1 MKREMENKTH
11 VIFGAGP
18 VGLALVDELVER
30 EYQVRVVN
38 RSGKAQVPTQVEQV
52 AGDASDSDSTINA
65 ASGAAVVYQVLNPPY
80 HRWPE
85 EFPGLQESVVA
96 AARVAGARYVS
107 LENLYVYGDTH
118 GQPIDETT
126 PMEPHTRKG
135 KVRLE
140 MAETLAT
147 LSDSGDLEL
156 ATARASNYFGPRA
169 TWQSPL
175 GERVL
180 GRVLAGK
187 TAQVLGDPDTKHS
200 FTYLKDLSRVLAT
213 LGTDDRA
220 LGEVW
225 HVPNAPAQTTNEV
238 IAMIGDEL
246 GQEIKVSAAP
256 EPILKLMGLFNPTL
270 REVNEMLYEFKSNFV
285 ADGEKFSKLF
295 GMKATPL
302 DQAIAQTVA
311 WWKSR

>member
-1 MKREMENKTH
+1 MNNKTH

-30 EYQVRVVN
+30 EHQVRVVN
-38 RSGKAQVPTQVEQV
+38 RSGKAQVSDQVEQV

-85 EFPGLQESVVA
+85 EFPGLQENVVSA
-96 AARVAGARYVS
+96 AQVAGARYVS
-107 LENLYVYGDTH
+107 FENLYMYGDTH
-118 GQPIDETT
+118 GRPIDETT
-126 PMEPHTRKG
+126 PTEPHTRKG

-140 MAETLAT
+140 MAETLAA

-156 ATARASNYFGPRA
+156 ATARASSYFGPRA

-175 GERVL
+175 GERII
-180 GRVLAGK
+180 GRVLASK
-187 TAQVLGDPDTKHS
+187 SAQVLGDPDTKHS
-200 FTYLKDLSRVLAT
+200 FTYLKDLSRVLAI
-213 LGTDDRA
+213 LGTDERA
-220 LGEVW
+220 VSEIW
-225 HVPNAPAQTTNEV
+225 HVPNAPAQTTNEL

-270 REVNEMLYEFKSNFV
+270 REVNEMLYEFKSDFV

-295 GMKATPL
+295 GMKATAL
-302 DQAIAQTVA
+302 DQAISETVA
-311 WWKSR
+311 WWK